1 MGWYDWRCAG
11 FDPLVPSVM
20 KSQKFVIMGVSGSGK
35 STIGALLAESIE
47 GAFYDGDDFHPP
59 ANIEK
64 MASGRPLN
72 DEDRKGWL
80 EKIAELIETAD
91 EVTIIACSA
100 LKKSYRD
107 LLRKADF
114 IYLDGSRELI
124 ESRLRERKGHYMPP
138 SLLESQFSDLEVPE
152 NALVLDIDHPPEE
165 LVSEICVHFGLMS
178 GESSNHHPHDFA
190 SGQSR

>member
-1 MGWYDWRCAG
+1 
-11 FDPLVPSVM
+11 M